1 MRCLAAGAFACVLV
15 LGAAVRAEQPTWQP
29 TCRAEAKAKSLTGAA
44 LRAYVAR
51 CEKAR
56 AACDAG
62 AKPSMG
68 PRRSGGITGSDEG
81 ALDRAM
87 RRNILQSIEE
97 ELRRKK

>member
-1 MRCLAAGAFACVLV
+1 MRCLAAGAFACLLV
-15 LGAAVRAEQPTWQP
+15 LSAAVRAEAP
-29 TCRAEAKAKSLTGAA
+29 TCRAEAKSRSLTGAA
-44 LRAYVAR
+44 FRAYVAR

-56 AACDAG
+56 AACDEG
-62 AKPSMG
+62 AKPSRS
-68 PRRSGGITGSDEG
+68 PRRSGGVTGSDEE